1 MNKAGIIACSNGLQK
16 QRQTDME
23 LLKKVMRSMG
33 IELIFGKYI
42 FESERIYPGNG
53 KLRAE
58 ELMKLYQNPEI
69 TDIFDVSGGDMANEV
84 LEELDFGWIGKSG
97 ITFWGYSDLTTVL
110 NAIYT
115 MTGKQSVLYQI
126 RHLTGKYGD
135 VQKERFWNRS
145 ELFEINYQFLQG
157 SDFEGILVGG
167 NIRCFLKLSGTRYFP
182 DMTGKILLL
191 EAMGGEVPQMV
202 TFLSQLKQLGV
213 FEKIN
218 GIVLGTFSKME
229 EEGCEPTIEELVKA
243 FAGKTLPIVKTKEI
257 GHGSD
262 AKAIIIGKEYKFV
275 KKC

>member
-1 MNKAGIIACSNGLQK
+1 MNKAGIIACSNGLQE
-16 QRQTDME
+16 QRQADME

-53 KLRAE
+53 RLRAG

>member
-1 MNKAGIIACSNGLQK
+1 MNKAGIIACSNGLQE
-16 QRQTDME
+16 QRQADME

-53 KLRAE
+53 RLRAG

-84 LEELDFGWIGKSG
+84 LEELNFEWIGKSG
-97 ITFWGYSDLTTVL
+97 ITFWGYSDLTTVI

-135 VQKERFWNRS
+135 VQKERFWNQS
-145 ELFEINYQFLQG
+145 ELFEIDYQFLQG

-213 FEKIN
+213 FEKIS

-243 FAGKTLPIVKTKEI
+243 FAGKKLPIVKTREI

>member
-1 MNKAGIIACSNGLQK
+1 MNKAGIIACSNGLQE
-16 QRQTDME
+16 QRQADME

-84 LEELDFGWIGKSG
+84 LEELDFEWIGKSG

-135 VQKERFWNRS
+135 VQKERFWNQS
-145 ELFEINYQFLQG
+145 ELFEIDYQFLQG

-213 FEKIN
+213 FEKIS

-243 FAGKTLPIVKTKEI
+243 FAGKKLPIVKTREI